1 MEKYVG
7 SFKSYRVYEVDSEGN
22 YKNETENI
30 YLKYNANI
38 GYYDMW
44 QKGKKCGHCT
54 KELEVVDYV
63 EPKVEKKKNESTFS
77 TTGIVDFFK
86 RVEREIEETLR
97 SEVKY
102 G

>member
-7 SFKSYRVYEVDSEGN
+7 SFKYRVYEVDSEGN
-22 YKNETENI
+22 YKNETGNI
-30 YLKYNANI
+30 YLKYNKNT

-44 QKGKKCGHCT
+44 QRGKKCGHCT
-54 KELEVVDYV
+54 KELEVVDYA
-63 EPKVEKKKNESTFS
+63 EPKKEEPVAHTTSSTSGTDDFFKKVEK
-77 TTGIVDFFK
+77 
-86 RVEREIEETLR
+86 EIEEVLK